1 MCGKDRRK
9 MKNGSWRLYQS
20 RGEMPKKRERM
31 EGERKESDIG
41 CSEREK
47 TKKKMG
53 KKKNLELVPDR
64 PFGAKWRKWGKKRNG
79 ERKIGRPL

>member
-1 MCGKDRRK
+1 MEAGVSTRVVEKGQKRGREWRGKEKKVTLGVRREK
-9 MKNGSWRLYQS
+9 
-20 RGEMPKKRERM
+20 
-31 EGERKESDIG
+31 
-41 CSEREK
+41 K